1 MLRTEEINKKKRYL
15 MVHTLVQ
22 FVPNSNLAIQRAQQ
36 AKLQVQAVA
45 QIPVL
50 P

>member
-1 MLRTEEINKKKRYL
+1 MSLLVY
-15 MVHTLVQ
+15 TLVQ
-22 FVPNSNLAIQRAQQ
+22 FVLNSNLPMQRAQQ
-36 AKLQVQAVA
+36 AKFQVQAVP

>member
-1 MLRTEEINKKKRYL
+1 MSLML
-15 MVHTLVQ
+15 HTLVQ
-22 FVPNSNLAIQRAQQ
+22 FVPSNLPVYRAQQ
-36 AKLQVQAVA
+36 AKFQVQAVP

>member
-1 MLRTEEINKKKRYL
+1 

-22 FVPNSNLAIQRAQQ
+22 FVLNSNLAIQRAQQ
-36 AKLQVQAVA
+36 AKLQFQAVP

>member
-1 MLRTEEINKKKRYL
+1 

-22 FVPNSNLAIQRAQQ
+22 FVQSSNLAIQRAQQ
-36 AKLQVQAVA
+36 AKMPVQAVP